1 MLISKKSRQQ
11 LRIANASFVL
21 LFLAAV
27 GLLQWLSLDYHLEFD
42 WTQNN
47 RHSLSPASLAT
58 LETLDK
64 PLDISA
70 YASVR
75 QGQRKVISD
84 LVDRYRRH
92 KSDIGLEFID
102 PDKEPERVRKDN
114 IQFDGEILLRYGDAK
129 ETLTEL
135 TEESFTNA
143 LTRLGHRGERWL
155 VFLAGHG
162 ERSPDTQRNFDLSV
176 WAAQLRKRGFK
187 TKSLQLAEN
196 PQIPRNTTALI
207 IAGAR
212 ARLLEGE
219 IKTIM
224 EYVKNGGNLLW
235 LADPGPLQ
243 GLLPLA
249 EHLGIEFQPGTVI
262 DPTSETITRSASA
275 ILIASY
281 NNHPIVKNFENLSVF
296 PSAVGLQYKSSGDW
310 KHASFLDSRETA
322 WIETGKLQGP
332 VKYDKG
338 KDIPGPV
345 TLGLTLIRELEDKAE
360 QRVIV
365 VGDGDFLS
373 DAIIG
378 NGGNLDLGLSMMNW
392 VSQDDAYVNIPVRT
406 AIDQGLNLSRT
417 AQASIVGIFMLAIPV
432 TLVGAGITIW
442 LRRRKR

>member
-64 PLDISA
+64 PLAISA

-75 QGQRKVISD
+75 QGQRKVITD

-92 KSDIGLEFID
+92 KSDIELEFID

-114 IQFDGEILLRYGDAK
+114 VQFDGEILLRYGDAK
-129 ETLTEL
+129 ETLTGL

-162 ERSPDTQRNFDLSV
+162 ERSPDSQRNFDLST
-176 WAAQLRKRGFK
+176 WANQLRKRGFK

-212 ARLLEGE
+212 TRLLKGE

-235 LADPGPLQ
+235 LADPGPLH
-243 GLLPLA
+243 GLEPLA
-249 EHLGIEFQPGTVI
+249 EYLGIEFQPGMVV
-262 DPTSETITRSASA
+262 DPASETITQSAGSV
-275 ILIASY
+275 LIASY
-281 NNHPIVKNFENLSVF
+281 NNHAIVKNFKNLSVF
-296 PSAVGLQYKSSGDW
+296 PNAIGLQYKSFEDW
-310 KHASFLDSRETA
+310 KHASFLDTRETA
-322 WIETGKLQGP
+322 WTETGKLEGQ
-332 VKYDKG
+332 VNFDKG
-338 KDIPGPV
+338 KDIPGPI
-345 TLGLTLIRELEDKAE
+345 TLGLTLTRELEDKAE
-360 QRVIV
+360 QRVVV

-392 VSQDDAYVNIPVRT
+392 VSQDDAYVSIPVRT
-406 AIDQGLNLSRT
+406 AIDQGINLSRT
-417 AQASIVGIFMLAIPV
+417 AQASIVGIFMLALPV
-432 TLVGAGITIW
+432 LLVGAGITIW
-442 LRRRKR
+442 LKRRKR

>member
-1 MLISKKSRQQ
+1 MLVSKKSRQQ

-27 GLLQWLSLDYHLEFD
+27 GLLQWLSLDYHWEFD

-58 LETLDK
+58 LETLDQ
-64 PLDISA
+64 PLDIRA

-75 QGQRKVISD
+75 QGQRKVITD

-92 KSDIGLEFID
+92 KSDIELEFID

-135 TEESFTNA
+135 SEESFTNA

-176 WAAQLRKRGFK
+176 WATQLRKRGFK

-212 ARLLEGE
+212 ARLLDGE
-219 IKTIM
+219 IETIM

-243 GLLPLA
+243 GLQRLA

-322 WIETGKLQGP
+322 WTETGKLEGP

-338 KDIPGPV
+338 NDIPGPI
-345 TLGLTLIRELEDKAE
+345 TLGITLTRELEDKAE
-360 QRVIV
+360 QRIIV

-373 DAIIG
+373 DAVIG